1 VGVNDLAMRRDA
13 DMADNGRT
21 ADAHPAM
28 IRRVSQLAQERRP
41 EDKVLREFV
50 VEYYQELPEF
60 DVDDRREDDLY
71 AAALTHLGLGRQ
83 RTPGTTIVKVLSPD
97 WDRDG
102 WHSDR
107 TLVMIVTDD
116 APFLVDTVRLVIEGH
131 GIATHL
137 LVHPMLR
144 VRRTPDGTVSAIAAA
159 DDDQRYRD
167 LVEAWTLVEVDRL
180 DEGIAT
186 RLRTDLEAAIASV
199 HSVVADF
206 APMRERINRFLDRDP
221 LLAWLADRN
230 FVFLGAATY
239 RLTPDGPTL
248 VADSVL
254 GHASTFERIDPPI
267 DADGPLVSFT
277 RSTETS
283 SIHRSS
289 RYTVITILDE
299 RDGTRYAERFV
310 GLLASSAYR
319 QSVLS
324 IPSVGDRARAV
335 LGLAALGAETHTGRT
350 MRNVLETLPRDL
362 VFELDGD
369 RLAELVIDVVG
380 LQERQIVRVFDV
392 PEPVGELSTV
402 MVYLPKQRF
411 SAQLP
416 ERVAAC
422 VGERYGS
429 EPRDLESFLGT
440 SNLARITF
448 TLRRPEHPPDLDELS
463 DEIDQLTTAWID
475 RVRATAVHRLGEA
488 RATRLL
494 ARIGDAAPGSYRS
507 AVDPSTAVGDLER
520 ICSLVE
526 SDETTLTALVRE
538 VDAAEDVWRMRVY
551 RQGESLALSDL
562 LPLLGFLGLIALDER
577 PYRFVIDGEEYF
589 LYDIGVCMP
598 AGAVI
603 DQHRHDEIVATFE
616 GLLDGSVEPDGFN
629 RLVVLAG
636 LTAHQADV
644 LRCYAKYAHQT
655 GFTFSQS
662 YVEGTLAR
670 LPELAAELVALFE
683 GRFDPDLLE
692 GDRVAAVAHAEAQ
705 ILEIL
710 DAVPSLDDDR
720 IGRTFLALVRAT
732 VRTSAFQDTP
742 TIAFKFDPS
751 KVPDLPAP
759 RPAHEI
765 FVCSSR
771 VEGVHLRGGAIAR
784 GGLRW
789 SDRREDYRTEVLG
802 LVKAQMVKNAVIVP
816 VGAKGGFVMKRP
828 PAAPADRRDEV
839 VACYRMFVGGL
850 LDLTDNVVDGA
861 VVPPARCIRY
871 DGDDPYLVVAADK
884 GTATFSDIANEIAA
898 EYGFWLG
905 DAFASGGSAGYDH
918 KAMGITARGAWES
931 ARRHARLLG
940 KNADTDELTV
950 VGIGDMSGDVFGNG
964 MLRSRHLKLVAAFDH
979 RHVFVDPDPDPER
992 SYAERQRLFHMPRS
1006 SWAEYDRSVLS
1017 EGAIIEPR
1025 TVKSVE
1031 LTPQVREVLGL
1042 SVTRMTPNELISAIL
1057 RAPVDLLWNGG
1068 VGTYVKASTESHAAV
1083 GDRAN
1088 DAVRVDARELRCR
1101 MLVEG
1106 GNLGVTQLG
1115 RVEYAL
1121 AGGFIHTDA
1130 IDNSAGVDCSDHEVN
1145 IKILLGEVMREGE
1158 LTIEQR
1164 NRLLAEMTEE
1174 VAALVLA
1181 NNRAQTLAL
1190 QIARRQGLPMVNV
1203 HARYLDQLEAEG
1215 LLDRALEFLPT
1226 DKQIAERQSAGS
1238 GLRTPEFA
1246 VLIAYTKNA
1255 NVAEILRTD
1264 LPDDPVL
1271 VRDVVNYF
1279 PSQLRERYR
1288 SEILRHRLK
1297 REIAA
1302 TQLMNQMVNLSGIS
1316 YDHRMTEDSGATVAD
1331 VARGWLA
1338 VREILG
1344 FPGWW
1349 DDIDDLEHL
1358 AFDDHMELLLDC
1370 RRAAE
1375 RCSMWFL
1382 RNRRPPIDVSAEVAH
1397 FREPVRS
1404 LAAQLR
1410 ECLRGPIRVA
1420 ADELA
1425 AERIRLGVPEDLAM
1439 RASVWRLLHTTFDI
1453 VETADR
1459 LDVVPPVVARA
1470 YWAVFDRLELLWLWD
1485 AIGTLPRSDRWQ
1497 TQGRSALRD
1506 DLLAA
1511 LAALASNVVRSGDG
1525 SVERWVSV
1533 NQRSVD
1539 RTMSMLTAIRRGDS
1553 FDITNLTVALRQLRN
1568 LALTS

>member
-1 VGVNDLAMRRDA
+1 MVDT
-13 DMADNGRT
+13 GRSEG
-21 ADAHPAM
+21 HPTV
-28 IRRVSQLAQERRP
+28 IRRVAQLAQERRP
-41 EDKVLREFV
+41 DDDVLEEFV
-50 VEYYQELPEF
+50 LEYYGELPEF

-71 AAALTHLGLGRQ
+71 AAALTHLAFGRH
-83 RTPGTTIVKVLSPD
+83 RKPGTTLIQVVSPD

-102 WHSDR
+102 WHSER

-116 APFLVDTVRLVIEGH
+116 APFLVDTVRLVLERH
-131 GIATHL
+131 GISTHL

-144 VRRTPDGTVSAIAAA
+144 VKRGPDGTLAAIAAA
-159 DDDQRYRD
+159 DDRKYRD

-180 DEGIAT
+180 DDDLSE
-186 RLRTDLEAAIASV
+186 RLHADLETAVASV

-206 APMRERINRFLDRDP
+206 APMRSRIERFLDRDP
-221 LLAWLADRN
+221 LLAWLLDGN

-239 RLTPDGPTL
+239 RLGPDGPVL
-248 VADSVL
+248 VEDSVL
-254 GHASTFERIDPPI
+254 GHTSTFRSIDPAI
-267 DADGPLVSFT
+267 DPNGLPVSFS
-277 RSTETS
+277 RSTRTS
-283 SIHRSS
+283 TIHRSS
-289 RYTVITILDE
+289 RYTVLTILDE
-299 RDGTRYAERFV
+299 REGERYAERFV
-310 GLLASSAYR
+310 GLLASTAYR
-319 QSVLS
+319 HSVLA

-335 LGLAALGAETHTGRT
+335 LGLAVHGAETHTGRT

-362 VFELDGD
+362 VFELDGHQ
-369 RLAELVIDVVG
+369 LAELVVDVVG

-416 ERVAAC
+416 ERVAAY
-422 VGERYGS
+422 VGERYGD

-448 TLRRPEHPPDLDELS
+448 TLQRPDRPLDLDELS
-463 DEIDQLTTAWID
+463 DEIDELTTAWID
-475 RVRATAVHRLGEA
+475 RVRTIAVHRLGET

-494 ARIGDAAPGSYRS
+494 ARIGDASPDSYRS
-507 AVDPSTAVGDLER
+507 AVDPNTAVGDIER
-520 ICSLVE
+520 LCSLIE
-526 SDETTLTALVRE
+526 SDATTMTALIRE
-538 VDAAEDVWRMRVY
+538 VDADQSVWRMRVY
-551 RQGESLALSDL
+551 RQGDPLALSDL
-562 LPLLGFLGLIALDER
+562 LPLLGHLGLTALDEH
-577 PYRFVIDGEEYF
+577 PYRFVIGGEECF
-589 LYDIGVCMP
+589 LYDVGVCMP
-598 AGAVI
+598 AGIVV
-603 DQHRHDEIVATFE
+603 DQRRHDEIVATFE
-616 GLLDGSVEPDGFN
+616 GLLLGAVERDGFN

-655 GFTFSQS
+655 GFTFSQA

-683 GRFDPDLLE
+683 GRFDPDLMD
-692 GDRVAAVAHAEAQ
+692 GDRVAAVAHAESR
-705 ILEIL
+705 ILEVL

-720 IGRTFLALVRAT
+720 IGRTFLALIRAT
-732 VRTSAFQDTP
+732 VRTSAYQDTP

-771 VEGVHLRGGAIAR
+771 VEGVHLRGGPIAR

-789 SDRREDYRTEVLG
+789 SDRPEDYRTEVLG
-802 LVKAQMVKNAVIVP
+802 LAKAQMVKNAVIVP
-816 VGAKGGFVMKRP
+816 DGAKGGFVMKRP
-828 PAAPADRRDEV
+828 PAAPAERRDEV
-839 VACYRMFVGGL
+839 VACYRMFVSGL
-850 LDLTDNVVDGA
+850 LDVTDNVVGDD
-861 VVPPARCIRY
+861 VVPPPRTVRY

-884 GTATFSDIANEIAA
+884 GTATFSDIANEIAI
-898 EYGFWLG
+898 EHGFWLG

-918 KAMGITARGAWES
+918 KEMGITARGAWES

-964 MLRSRHLKLVAAFDH
+964 MLRSRHLKLIAAFDH
-979 RHVFVDPDPDPER
+979 RHVFIDPDPDPER
-992 SYAERQRLFHMPRS
+992 SYAERKRLFEMPRS

-1017 EGAIIEPR
+1017 DGAIIEPR
-1025 TVKSVE
+1025 TVKSIE
-1031 LTPQVREVLGL
+1031 LTPQAREALG
-1042 SVTRMTPNELISAIL
+1042 VTVSRATPNELISAIL
-1057 RAPVDLLWNGG
+1057 RAPVDMLWNGG
-1068 VGTYVKASTESHAAV
+1068 VGTYVKASTESHEAV

-1101 MLVEG
+1101 MVVEG

-1121 AGGFIHTDA
+1121 KGGYIHTDA

-1158 LTIEQR
+1158 LTLEQR
-1164 NRLLAEMTEE
+1164 NRLLAEMTDE
-1174 VAALVLA
+1174 VASLVLA

-1203 HARYLDQLEAEG
+1203 HARYLDLLEAEG
-1215 LLDRALEFLPT
+1215 FLDRALEFLPS
-1226 DKQIAERQSAGS
+1226 DKQIVERQSTGS

-1246 VLIAYTKNA
+1246 VMIAYTKNA

-1271 VRDVVNYF
+1271 ADDVVEYF
-1279 PSQLRERYR
+1279 PTPLRERYR
-1288 SEILRHRLK
+1288 PEILRHRLK

-1316 YDHRMTEDSGATVAD
+1316 YDHRMTEDTGATVAD

-1338 VREILG
+1338 VREILD
-1344 FPGWW
+1344 FPSWW
-1349 DDIDDLEHL
+1349 DDIDDLDHL
-1358 AFDDHMELLLDC
+1358 ALEDHMELLLDC

-1375 RCSMWFL
+1375 RCSLWFL
-1382 RNRRPPIDVSAEVAH
+1382 RNRRPPINISAEVAH
-1397 FREPVRS
+1397 FRAPVRS
-1404 LAAQLR
+1404 LAAQLH
-1410 ECLRGPIRVA
+1410 ECLRGPIKAA
-1420 ADELA
+1420 ADALV
-1425 AERIRLGVPEDLAM
+1425 AERIASGVPEDLAA
-1439 RASVWRLLHTTFDI
+1439 RSSVWRLLHTVFDV

-1459 LDVVPPVVARA
+1459 LVVAPPVVARA
-1470 YWAVFDRLELLWLWD
+1470 YWSVFDRLELLWLWD
-1485 AIGTLPRSDRWQ
+1485 AIGALPRSDRWQ

-1511 LAALASNVVRSGDG
+1511 VAALAANVVGSDGG
-1525 SVERWVSV
+1525 SVERWEEI
-1533 NQRSVD
+1533 NARSVD
-1539 RTMSMLTAIRRGDS
+1539 RTMSMLTEIRRGDT

>member
-1 VGVNDLAMRRDA
+1 
-13 DMADNGRT
+13 MADNGRT
-21 ADAHPAM
+21 GDAHPNV
-28 IRRVSQLAQERRP
+28 IRRVAQLAQDRRP
-41 EDKVLREFV
+41 DDRVLGEFV
-50 VEYYQELPEF
+50 LEYYGELPEF

-71 AAALTHLGLGRQ
+71 AAALTHFAFGRQ
-83 RTPGTTIVKVLSPD
+83 RMPGVTLVQVLSPD

-116 APFLVDTVRLVIEGH
+116 APFLVDTVRLVLEQH
-131 GIATHL
+131 GISTHL

-144 VRRTPDGTVSAIAAA
+144 VRRGPHGELTAIAA
-159 DDDQRYRD
+159 DDDQQYRD
-167 LVEAWTLVEVDRL
+167 LVEAWTLVEIDRQ
-180 DEGIAT
+180 DDAHAE
-186 RLRTDLEAAIASV
+186 RLHVDLETAVASV

-206 APMRERINRFLDRDP
+206 APMRQRIGRFLERDP
-221 LLAWLADRN
+221 LIAWLVDGN

-239 RLTPDGPTL
+239 RLEPTGPVL
-248 VADSVL
+248 VADSAL
-254 GHASTFERIDPPI
+254 GHVSTFDTIEPAIDP
-267 DADGPLVSFT
+267 DGPPVSFS
-277 RSTETS
+277 RSTRTS
-283 SIHRSS
+283 TIHRDS

-299 RDGTRYAERFV
+299 RDGERYAERFI
-310 GLLASSAYR
+310 GLLASTAYR
-319 QSVLS
+319 QSVLA
-324 IPSVGDRARAV
+324 IPTVGDRARAV
-335 LGLAALGAETHTGRT
+335 LGLAAHGAETHTGRT

-362 VFELDGD
+362 IFELDGD
-369 RLAELVIDVVG
+369 WLAELVIDVVG

-392 PEPVGELSTV
+392 PEPVGEWSTV

-416 ERVAAC
+416 ERVAEH
-422 VGERYGS
+422 VGQRYGS

-440 SNLARITF
+440 SSLARITF
-448 TLRRPEHPPDLDELS
+448 TLQRPEHPLDLDELS
-463 DEIDQLTTAWID
+463 DEIDELTTAWID
-475 RVRATAVHRLGEA
+475 RVRAIAVHRLGES

-494 ARIGDAAPGSYRS
+494 ARIGSAAPDSYRS
-507 AVDPSTAVGDLER
+507 AVDANTAVGDIER
-520 ICSLVE
+520 LCSLIE
-526 SDETTLTALVRE
+526 SDDDTVTALVRE
-538 VDAAEDVWRMRVY
+538 VDADQSVWRIRVY
-551 RQGESLALSDL
+551 RQGEPLVLSDL
-562 LPLLGFLGLIALDER
+562 LPLLGHLGLTALDEH
-577 PYRFVIDGEEYF
+577 PYRFVIGGEECF
-589 LYDIGVCMP
+589 LYDVGVCMP
-598 AGAVI
+598 AGVVI
-603 DQHRHDEIVATFE
+603 DQHRHDEIVGTFE
-616 GLLDGSVEPDGFN
+616 GLLQGTVEPDGFN

-655 GFTFSQS
+655 GFAFSQS

-670 LPELAAELVALFE
+670 LPELAAELIALFE
-683 GRFDPDLLE
+683 GRFDPDLVE
-692 GDRVAAVAHAEAQ
+692 GDRVAVVAHAEAR

-720 IGRTFLALVRAT
+720 IGRTFLALIRAT
-732 VRTSAFQDTP
+732 VRTSAFRDTP
-742 TIAFKFDPS
+742 TIAFKFDPA

-771 VEGVHLRGGAIAR
+771 VEGVHLRGGPIAR

-802 LVKAQMVKNAVIVP
+802 LAKAQMVKNSVIVP

-828 PAAPADRRDEV
+828 PAAPAERRDEV

-850 LDLTDNVVDGA
+850 LDVTDNVVDGV
-861 VVPPARCIRY
+861 VVPPPRSIRY

-884 GTATFSDIANEIAA
+884 GTAAFSDIANEIAA
-898 EYGFWLG
+898 AYGFWLG

-964 MLRSRHLKLVAAFDH
+964 MLCSRHLKLIAAFDH
-979 RHVFVDPDPDPER
+979 RHVFIDPDPDPER
-992 SYAERQRLFHMPRS
+992 SFEERRRLFEMPRS
-1006 SWAEYDRSVLS
+1006 SWVEYDRSVLS

-1025 TVKSVE
+1025 TAKSIE
-1031 LTPQVREVLGL
+1031 LTPQACEALGV
-1042 SVTRMTPNELISAIL
+1042 SVSRMTPNELISAML
-1057 RAPVDLLWNGG
+1057 RAPVDMLWNGG
-1068 VGTYVKASTESHAAV
+1068 VGTYVKASTETHGLV
-1083 GDRAN
+1083 GDRTN

-1101 MLVEG
+1101 MVVEG

-1121 AGGFIHTDA
+1121 NGGYIHTDA

-1145 IKILLGEVMREGE
+1145 IKILLSEVMREGE

-1164 NRLLAEMTEE
+1164 NRLLAEMTDE
-1174 VAALVLA
+1174 VASLVLA

-1203 HARYLDQLEAEG
+1203 HARYLDLLEAEG
-1215 LLDRALEFLPT
+1215 FLDRALEFLPS

-1246 VLIAYTKNA
+1246 VMIAYTKNA
-1255 NVAEILRTD
+1255 NVTEMLRTN

-1271 VRDVVNYF
+1271 VDDVVEYF
-1279 PSQLRERYR
+1279 PTPLRERYR
-1288 SEILRHRLK
+1288 PEILRHRLR

-1316 YDHRMTEDSGATVAD
+1316 YDHRMTEDTGATVAD

-1338 VREILG
+1338 VREIID
-1344 FPGWW
+1344 FPSWW
-1349 DDIDDLEHL
+1349 DDIDGLEHL
-1358 AFDDHMELLLDC
+1358 PLDDHMELLLDC

-1375 RCSMWFL
+1375 RCSLWFL
-1382 RNRRPPIDVSAEVAH
+1382 RHRRPPIDIGAEVSH

-1404 LAAQLR
+1404 LAAQLL
-1410 ECLRGPIRVA
+1410 ECLHGPIREA
-1420 ADELA
+1420 ADALA
-1425 AERIRLGVPEDLAM
+1425 ARRIELGVPEDLAV
-1439 RASVWRLLHTTFDI
+1439 RSSVWRLLHTVFDI

-1459 LDVVPPVVARA
+1459 LGVVPPVVARA

-1497 TQGRSALRD
+1497 TQARSALRD

-1511 LAALASNVVRSGDG
+1511 LAALASNAVRSEGG
-1525 SVERWVSV
+1525 SVDQWAEV
-1533 NQRSVD
+1533 NRRSVE
-1539 RTMSMLTAIRRGDS
+1539 RTMSMLTEIRRGDS
-1553 FDITNLTVALRQLRN
+1553 FDITNLTVAIRQLRN